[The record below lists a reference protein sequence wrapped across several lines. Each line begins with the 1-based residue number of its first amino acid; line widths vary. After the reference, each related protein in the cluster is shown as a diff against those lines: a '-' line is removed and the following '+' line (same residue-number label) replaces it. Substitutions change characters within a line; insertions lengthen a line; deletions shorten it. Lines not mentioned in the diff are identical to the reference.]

1 MISLRLFPSTL
12 RILGR
17 LTLSGATMISHK
29 TFRAS
34 LAALLI
40 AAVAIPAWAS
50 LDIGSPAP
58 DFVAQGALDGKDF
71 KFALADALKQGPVVL
86 YFYPKA
92 FTSGCTVEAHLF
104 AEATEKFKALG
115 ARVLGVS
122 ADDIDTLKKFSVS
135 ECRSKFA
142 VLADPDAKIA
152 KSYDATLFLWPGR
165 SDRTS
170 YVITPDGKVLYSYSA
185 LGPDKHVSNTL
196 DALTQWRAQHP
207 LPGTK

>member
-1 MISLRLFPSTL
+1 MIFSKTL
-12 RILGR
+12 RG
-17 LTLSGATMISHK
+17 
-29 TFRAS
+29 S

-40 AAVAIPAWAS
+40 AAAAIPAWAS
-50 LDIGSPAP
+50 LDVGSSAP
-58 DFVAQGALDGKDF
+58 DFTAQGALDGKDF

-115 ARVLGVS
+115 AQVLGVS

-142 VLADPDAKIA
+142 VLADPDTKIA

-170 YVITPDGKVLYSYSA
+170 YVITPDGKVLYAYSA

-207 LPGTK
+207 LPNAK